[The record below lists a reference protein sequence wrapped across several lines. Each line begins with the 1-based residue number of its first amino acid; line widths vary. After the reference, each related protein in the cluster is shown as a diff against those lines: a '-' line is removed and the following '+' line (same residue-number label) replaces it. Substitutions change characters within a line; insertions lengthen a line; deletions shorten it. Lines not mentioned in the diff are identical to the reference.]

1 MGYKELKEDFNQDNF
16 YTTYE
21 IIRIFAKH
29 GFYQGKTEDLKFTD
43 GNEYVEVYEKSN
55 FNLDVR
61 KITKEE
67 FMGV

>member
-1 MGYKELKEDFNQDNF
+1 MGYKELKEDFNQQNF

-29 GFYQGKTEDLKFTD
+29 GFYQGKNEALKFTN
-43 GNEYVEVYEKSN
+43 GEEYVEVYEKST
-55 FNLDVR
+55 FNLDIR